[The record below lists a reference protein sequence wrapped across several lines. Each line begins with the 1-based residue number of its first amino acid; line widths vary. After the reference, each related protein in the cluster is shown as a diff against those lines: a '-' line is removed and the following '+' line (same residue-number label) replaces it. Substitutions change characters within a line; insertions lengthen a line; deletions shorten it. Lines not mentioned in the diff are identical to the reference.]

1 MPNESSAT
9 PLVIRIA
16 TSNDLTQIER
26 LDSLSTSPTR
36 DMHRT

>member
-1 MPNESSAT
+1 MSNELSPT

-16 TSNDLTQIER
+16 TSDDLPHIER